1 MKFQKRQPPSLRWS
15 QTLSIASA
23 VACGALA
30 VAAFWNGGIF
40 LGLVALLGVCGAIYE
55 FATLDSETE

>member
-1 MKFQKRQPPSLRWS
+1 M
-15 QTLSIASA
+15 
-23 VACGALA
+23 
-30 VAAFWNGGIF
+30 AAFWNGGIF